1 MDDERLP
8 KRLFYGDV
16 ATGSRRQGGQIRRY
30 KDTLKSSL
38 KLLQINPTNW
48 EEIALDRPTW
58 RRTVKTGAAIYE
70 ANRIAAAKSKRE
82 ARKSQLRP
90 GIKCNIER
98 LPRLQD
104 VYGNKPSADP
114 LQCGHAILQLPCA
127 VEAIEAVTTHRHLS
141 ILHSV
146 RPVQN
151 SIAHYLDPKAIID
164 RPPTASLGTAR
175 GQFTSPPPSSPMIC
189 YPPPLQSPTANFPHT
204 PSSNRTLYM
213 SAASDTPSSCASMGG
228 RRNMGSS
235 SRTHGAKREAL
246 NWKQRCTTDPWTGI
260 LPQATPG
267 NGDRLVTSACNQRHT
282 VLFAPHSRIS
292 HETIMQSS

>member
-1 MDDERLP
+1 MWSRNPSTPLRGRGHRSRNNSPASFNFAFSSPSPEFNSPLFGSQSNYRSPPDRQPVSYWEQLP
-8 KRLFYGDV
+8 PFVPSPEPAHARVPFIQPSWNV
-16 ATGSRRQGGQIRRY
+16 
-30 KDTLKSSL
+30 
-38 KLLQINPTNW
+38 INPQTT
-48 EEIALDRPTW
+48 ISP
-58 RRTVKTGAAIYE
+58 V
-70 ANRIAAAKSKRE
+70 
-82 ARKSQLRP
+82 P
-90 GIKCNIER
+90 
-98 LPRLQD
+98 
-104 VYGNKPSADP
+104 YGSNYS
-114 LQCGHAILQLPCA
+114 
-127 VEAIEAVTTHRHLS
+127 
-141 ILHSV
+141 
-146 RPVQN
+146 
-151 SIAHYLDPKAIID
+151 
-164 RPPTASLGTAR
+164 GTAR